1 MKFFLD
7 TANIDEIS
15 EAAATGV
22 LDGITT
28 NPSLIARE
36 GNDLED
42 QLIKICAV
50 VDGPVS
56 AEVVSTD
63 FEGMVAEGRE
73 LAAIHPN
80 IVVKCPMT
88 LDGLKATKTLS
99 DDDILVNV
107 TLVFSAAQAIFAA
120 KAGAHFVSPFIGRL
134 DDIAHDGMALI
145 GDIVGIYDNYGF
157 DTEVLAASIR
167 GPMHV
172 VEAARAGADVCTL
185 PLKVFRQLLK
195 HPLTDI
201 GLANFLKDWEA
212 MAVKV
217 TDAG

>member
-1 MKFFLD
+1 MKLFLD

-36 GNDLED
+36 GHDLED

-63 FEGMVAEGRE
+63 FEGMVAEGRR
-73 LAAIHPN
+73 LAEIHSN

-88 LDGLKATKTLS
+88 LDGLKATRALS
-99 DDDILVNV
+99 DDDIPVNV

-120 KAGAHFVSPFIGRL
+120 KAGAQFVSPFIGRL
-134 DDIAHDGMALI
+134 DDIATDGMSLI
-145 GDIVGIYDNYGF
+145 GDIVGIYDNYGY

-201 GLANFLKDWEA
+201 GLANFLRDWEA

-217 TDAG
+217 AGAG